1 MANDGEE
8 RPTTTIPI
16 GPIHPALKEPIL
28 FTLKMDGEAIAA
40 ADFAPGKAHRGI
52 EWMGMRRNPVQIL
65 YLAERICGICGVSHS
80 LAFAR
85 AVEQIADIEVPERAH
100 YIRTIVAE
108 FERIQSHLLWAG
120 VAAHELGF
128 DTLFFLAWRVR
139 EAAMDVIEHLT
150 GNRVNY
156 GIIQVGGVR
165 RDITEEQFAL
175 IDRALTGY
183 EDLMDRLLEL
193 FLEDATVKLRCRDH
207 GYLSREDAV
216 GLCTVGPTARASGV
230 RMDVRVDAPYA
241 AYGDLAIKPVLPDGY
256 MGEIRGDVYDRIVV
270 RLIEV
275 GQSIDIVRQC
285 MAQMPTGEI
294 LWEKKVPKILAACR
308 KAEGEALGR
317 VEAPRGECL
326 HYVRMNKSGAPQT
339 WKVKASTY
347 SNQMSWLPMLK
358 GEQLADVPII
368 TASID
373 PCMSCTDRVAVVRG
387 REQGVMT
394 KEDLHRLSVEKTRR
408 LMR

>member
-1 MANDGEE
+1 
-8 RPTTTIPI
+8 
-16 GPIHPALKEPIL
+16 
-28 FTLKMDGEAIAA
+28 
-40 ADFAPGKAHRGI
+40 
-52 EWMGMRRNPVQIL
+52 
-65 YLAERICGICGVSHS
+65 
-80 LAFAR
+80 
-85 AVEQIADIEVPERAH
+85 
-100 YIRTIVAE
+100 
-108 FERIQSHLLWAG
+108 
-120 VAAHELGF
+120 
-128 DTLFFLAWRVR
+128 
-139 EAAMDVIEHLT
+139 MDVIEHLT

-175 IDRALTGY
+175 IERTLAEY
-183 EDLMDRLLEL
+183 ENLMDKLLEL
-193 FLEDATVKLRCRDH
+193 FLEDATVKLRCKDH
-207 GYLSREDAV
+207 GYLSREDAL

-241 AYGDLAIKPVLPDGY
+241 AYGDLSIKPVLPDGY

-285 MAQMPTGEI
+285 MAQMPAGEI

-326 HYVRMNKSGAPQT
+326 HYVRMNKSAAPQT

-387 REQGVMT
+387 RERGVLT